1 MHHDVVIVGG
11 SFAGLAAAMYLAR
24 ARRSVGVVDTGLPR
38 NRFATHSHGFLTQDG
53 NTPGAILATAREQV
67 SAYPG
72 VALID
77 GQAVLAQAVPSGFAV
92 TLASGKRLEA
102 SRLVLAF
109 GISDEL
115 PSLPG
120 LAARWGVSVLHCPY
134 CHGYEVAGRKLGVL
148 WSSPMSIH
156 QAMLIPEWGPTTVF
170 LNGDTPSDEAMADLA
185 RRGVEIEPGPV
196 RELAGAGRDLSAVV
210 LADGRRVSTD
220 ALFIG
225 APTRLNSDIARQL
238 GCAIG
243 DGMMGPM
250 IVVDGMQQTSVPGVF
265 AAGDIARGAHAVS
278 WAVSDGVM
286 AGVAAH
292 RSLVFPA
299 GH

>member
-1 MHHDVVIVGG
+1 M
-11 SFAGLAAAMYLAR
+11 

-38 NRFATHSHGFLTQDG
+38 NRFATHSHGFLAQDG

-77 GQAVLAQAVPSGFAV
+77 GEAVLAQATPSGFGV
-92 TLASGKRLEA
+92 TLASGERLEA

-148 WSSPMSIH
+148 WSSPMSMI
-156 QAMLIPEWGPTTVF
+156 QAPLPIGMPAT
-170 LNGDTPSDEAMADLA
+170 EA
-185 RRGVEIEPGPV
+185 V
-196 RELAGAGRDLSAVV
+196 
-210 LADGRRVSTD
+210 
-220 ALFIG
+220 
-225 APTRLNSDIARQL
+225 
-238 GCAIG
+238 
-243 DGMMGPM
+243 
-250 IVVDGMQQTSVPGVF
+250 
-265 AAGDIARGAHAVS
+265 
-278 WAVSDGVM
+278 
-286 AGVAAH
+286 
-292 RSLVFPA
+292 
-299 GH
+299 